1 MNARARSG
9 AYAASSLLLVARSR
23 KPTAMVTLGPAAGC
37 TLPRR
42 RHQEA
47 DMAHAKDKGASK
59 NVKKKAQKSVKE
71 KRAEKKL
78 KKETRDRATY
88 E

>member
-1 MNARARSG
+1 MTSRLGHPTGVRSP
-9 AYAASSLLLVARSR
+9 AD
-23 KPTAMVTLGPAAGC
+23 VT
-37 TLPRR
+37 RR
-42 RHQEA
+42 T

-71 KRAEKKL
+71 KRVEKKL
-78 KKETRDRATY
+78 KKETRERSSIG

>member
-1 MNARARSG
+1 LTNWLRHPTGVRSP
-9 AYAASSLLLVARSR
+9 AD
-23 KPTAMVTLGPAAGC
+23 VT
-37 TLPRR
+37 RR
-42 RHQEA
+42 I

-71 KRAEKKL
+71 KRVEKKL
-78 KKETRDRATY
+78 KKETRERSSIS

>member
-1 MNARARSG
+1 VRILTGFVAL
-9 AYAASSLLLVARSR
+9 AAAVR
-23 KPTAMVTLGPAAGC
+23 C

-71 KRAEKKL
+71 KRAEKKM
-78 KKETRDRATY
+78 KKETRERATF